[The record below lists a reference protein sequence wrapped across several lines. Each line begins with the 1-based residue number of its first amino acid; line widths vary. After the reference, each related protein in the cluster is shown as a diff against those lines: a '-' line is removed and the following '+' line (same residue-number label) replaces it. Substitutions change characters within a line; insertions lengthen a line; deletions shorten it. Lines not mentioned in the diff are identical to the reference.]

1 MDWGV
6 RKRLCLMGTR
16 FQKWKS
22 RLMILIS
29 NLETMI
35 DYILVNNMCKSR
47 VKDVKAERLVNV
59 AI

>member
-1 MDWGV
+1 
-6 RKRLCLMGTR
+6 MGTR

>member
-1 MDWGV
+1 
-6 RKRLCLMGTR
+6 MGTR

-59 AI
+59 AIQFWMCCAIQK

>member
-1 MDWGV
+1 
-6 RKRLCLMGTR
+6 MGTR

-35 DYILVNNMCKSR
+35 DYILVNNMSKSR